1 MESQMLLLVLL
12 GALTETWAGSHS
24 MRYFHTVVSRPGH
37 GEPRYL
43 EVGYVDDTQFVR
55 FDSEAQN
62 PRMEPRAPWVE
73 QEGQE
78 YWDGETQRAKDLVQN
93 FRRNLMILRGY
104 YNQSETGSH
113 TLQLT
118 YGCEEGSHGGPLH
131 AHWQYAYDGEDY
143 ITLNEDLSSWTAAD
157 MAARVTQRKWDKSRA
172 HERFKS
178 YLEGTCVE
186 WLRRYLENGREML
199 QRADPP
205 KAYVTCHPSSDN
217 KVTLRCWALGFY
229 PKEISLTWRRE
240 GQDQSQD
247 VEVVETRPSGDGTFQ
262 KWAALVVPPGEEQ
275 SYTCHVQ
282 HEGLQEP
289 LTLRWGKEGPGG
301 GASSQ
306 TKQKPFWRPSA
317 GSGLKPGSQSAHLL
331 FPSLPVTEPSRLSA
345 ITIVGIVAGL
355 VLLGAVIT
363 VIWKKRFSGRKG
375 VWSEISCNN
384 SVENSDVSPA
394 SPQGETLQWEG
405 VIAKG
410 TQQDSGDPLMEIFSA
425 YDGECQGMT

>member
-24 MRYFHTVVSRPGH
+24 M
-37 GEPRYL
+37 
-43 EVGYVDDTQFVR
+43 
-55 FDSEAQN
+55 SEAQN

-78 YWDGETQRAKDLVQN
+78 YWDEETQRAKDLVQN

-113 TLQLT
+113 TFQLT
-118 YGCEEGSHGGPLH
+118 YGCEEESHGGPLH

-275 SYTCHVQ
+275 SYTCHVKRAS
-282 HEGLQEP
+282 LQEP
-289 LTLRWGKEGPGG
+289 LTLRW
-301 GASSQ
+301 
-306 TKQKPFWRPSA
+306 
-317 GSGLKPGSQSAHLL
+317 
-331 FPSLPVTEPSRLSA
+331 EPSRLSA

-363 VIWKKRFSGRKG
+363 VIWKKRFSGRKRG
-375 VWSEISCNN
+375 SYSQAPSNN